1 MSSIGER
8 LFTNHTRLMEE
19 EIEGEFLSA
28 TRDWV
33 SRVPIGLH
41 LCPWAG
47 RSSRNGGLR
56 VRICP
61 SDDPAGVAG
70 CVSGEILL
78 LTTEDERADLDTA
91 LVVCSSVGSFNDFD
105 AFDCFVRTGIR
116 RHISETLLEKVTL
129 VAFHP
134 KFTRWHGLPDGVG
147 VGSEVDS
154 HYGNFGR
161 KSQAV
166 ARATIVETSNPAFGL
181 RKIKVRFHQPI
192 TNSTDGRPKENDKPR
207 TTRQEQYV
215 PIDWLILP
223 QKGEP
228 LPDNYMYRS
237 PFPTVHIIVNSDLA
251 KLSMRDVSKVKRLN
265 SKRLAEFGWEGLK
278 AHG

>member
-1 MSSIGER
+1 MMDEETVGEC
-8 LFTNHTRLMEE
+8 
-19 EIEGEFLSA
+19 LSA

-33 SRVPIGLH
+33 SKVPIGLH

-56 VRICP
+56 VKTCA
-61 SDDPAGVAG
+61 SDDPSGVAG
-70 CVSGEILL
+70 CVSGEVILL
-78 LTTEDERADLDTA
+78 TSDERAELDTT
-91 LVVCSSVGSFNDFD
+91 LVVCSSMGAFEDFD

-116 RHISETLLEKVTL
+116 RHINDTLLDKVTL

-134 KFTRWHGLPDGVG
+134 EFTRWHGLPDGVD

-161 KSQAV
+161 KSQGV
-166 ARATIVETSNPAFGL
+166 ARATIVETSNAAFGL
-181 RKIKVRFHQPI
+181 RKVKVRFHQPI
-192 TNSTDGRPKENDKPR
+192 TNIDGTDGGLEANDSR
-207 TTRQEQYV
+207 RFTRQEQYV
-215 PIDWLILP
+215 PIDWLVLSR
-223 QKGEP
+223 KGEP
-228 LPDNYMYRS
+228 LPDNFMYRS
-237 PFPTVHIIVNSDLA
+237 PYPTIHIIVNSDLA

-265 SKRLAEFGWEGLK
+265 SKRVAEIGWEGLR